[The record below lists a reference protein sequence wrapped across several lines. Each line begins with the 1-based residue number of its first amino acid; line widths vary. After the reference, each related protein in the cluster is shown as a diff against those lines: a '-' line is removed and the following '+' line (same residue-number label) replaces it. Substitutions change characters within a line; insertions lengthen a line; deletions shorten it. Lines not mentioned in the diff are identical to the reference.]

1 MASKGVSNNT
11 FALCII
17 ILIVVGLFLHYELGY
32 NLDLFSVG
40 GKSKHNRGGGNKHK
54 LWHHFHPRYFNR
66 TSHYVDSHDPN
77 IFEKHNALQAKYD
90 TLNTHHSSQI
100 HEHGDQCPNCTSE
113 DDPNKHTGGKV
124 HSVTSV

>member
-1 MASKGVSNNT
+1 MASKSVSNNT

-32 NLDLFSVG
+32 NLDLFQVG
-40 GKSKHNRGGGNKHK
+40 VPGNHHHKSHRFRNRHN
-54 LWHHFHPRYFNR
+54 PR
-66 TSHYVDSHDPN
+66 HYYNHLSSISTHDPN

-90 TLNTHHSSQI
+90 TLKTHHDIEGKHSHQ
-100 HEHGDQCPNCTSE
+100 EQCPNCTSE